1 MLKIT
6 INLVIYCCYQ
16 GKVYIGTK
24 TDKGYAM
31 GDFMVGNASPIRND
45 EAPKKSG
52 FDQMFKRPSVDEM
65 INKYFADMK
74 NSAEPIDFLV
84 DIHSR
89 GFHAIS

>member
-1 MLKIT
+1 M
-6 INLVIYCCYQ
+6 
-16 GKVYIGTK
+16 GE
-24 TDKGYAM
+24 YA
-31 GDFMVGNASPIRND
+31 VGNVSGVRND

-65 INKYFADMK
+65 INRYFADMK
-74 NSAEPIDFLV
+74 SSAEPIDFLV